1 MRVSRLMLVTLRDDP
16 AEAEIPSH
24 KLLLRAGYIRR
35 VGSGIYAYL
44 PLLWRV
50 LQKISAIVREELN
63 ATGAL
68 ETLLPQLQPAE
79 LWQRSGRWAGYTA
92 GEGIMFHLEDRQGR
106 ELGLGPTHEEVITA
120 LAGDLLRSYRQLP
133 VNLYQIQTKFR
144 DEIRPRFGLMR
155 GREFIMKDAYS
166 FHADEACLKQTYAAM
181 DQAYRRIFSRCG
193 LRAVAVE
200 ADSGAI
206 GGSASQEFMV
216 TAEAG
221 EDLILASGDGRYAAN
236 QERAVSLPADAVPLP
251 GGARAGG
258 HGDDLATP
266 AQSAIEVLCS
276 AHGFDPS
283 QTVKVLL
290 LLARF
295 EDGCQQPLLVSLRG
309 DQQLN
314 EVKLANAVSARCSA
328 EHGTLLDISPLT
340 AEAAAKEGL
349 APIPFGFMGP
359 HLEDAVLVGA
369 RSWQPRFLRL
379 ADATAT
385 ALESFVCGANSLDT
399 HRVGASWGALCPA
412 PESLDLRAAQPGDRC
427 WHDPEQQLQ
436 ASRGI
441 EVGHIFQLGRKY
453 SAALEATFTNEAG
466 QEEPLWM
473 GCYGIGVSRLAQAA
487 VEQHHDAN
495 GICWPTAIAPY
506 EVIVV
511 IANVADAPQLEL
523 GEQLYGAFQ
532 AAGIDVL
539 LDDRGERAGVKFKD
553 ADLLGIPW
561 RVVVG
566 RGAADGQ
573 VELVQRASGER
584 SDVPAAEV
592 LSRLQAHLERE
603 RAGLLSA

>member
-592 LSRLQAHLERE
+592 LSQLQAHLERE